1 MRGGYG
7 MYFNTNS
14 SQNLIVTVTNPPST
28 PRVVFPN
35 PTFPDP
41 PFDRASGLSVRPIQW
56 DVETPRVQVWNVNL
70 QREIWGHTSV
80 MVGYAG
86 SRGEHLLRSNDVN
99 TAAPVTGA
107 DGRPFFPAGAPRI
120 NTAWTTIELKSSDG
134 DSWYRA
140 LLLEARRRWS
150 NGLMLQ
156 SSYTWSKA
164 EDTTQASTF
173 FSDATNG
180 TTSAFPEFIPDYN
193 KGLSD
198 FHAEH
203 NWVMNFSY
211 DLPFAKSAS
220 GATAAILG
228 GWRVSGIVNLRS
240 GNPLTVFVQNNRSR
254 SQWQPSLGPG
264 IGRDRPSYAPGF
276 DGESAVIGDPT
287 QWFNPAAFVLQP
299 AGTFG
304 NTGRGDFIG
313 PNLRTVDLSFVKDV
327 AWSRLG
333 SGGRVELRL
342 EAFNLFNRANFG
354 PPQLIVFAG
363 AADNEQPLASFGR
376 IRNTVTSAR
385 QIQLGVRVRF

>member
-1 MRGGYG
+1 
-7 MYFNTNS
+7 
-14 SQNLIVTVTNPPST
+14 
-28 PRVVFPN
+28 
-35 PTFPDP
+35 
-41 PFDRASGLSVRPIQW
+41 VRPIQW
-56 DVETPRVQVWNVNL
+56 DVETPRVQVWNLNL
-70 QREIWGHTSV
+70 QREVGASTSI
-80 MVGYAG
+80 MIGYAG

-99 TAAPVTGA
+99 TARPTTGA
-107 DGRPFFPAGAPRI
+107 DGRPFFVAGAPRM
-120 NTAWTTIELKSSDG
+120 NPAWTTIELKSSDG

-140 LLLEARRRWS
+140 LVFEVRRRWS
-150 NGLMLQ
+150 DGFMLQ
-156 SSYTWSKA
+156 SSYTWSKS

-198 FHAEH
+198 FHAAH
-203 NWVMNFSY
+203 NWVLNFSY
-211 DLPFAKSAS
+211 DIPFARSMS
-220 GATAAILG
+220 GAAAALLRD
-228 GWRVSGIVNLRS
+228 WRLSGIVNMRS

-254 SQWQPSLGPG
+254 SLWQPSLGPG
-264 IGRDRPSYAPGF
+264 IGRDRPSYAAGF
-276 DGESAVIGDPT
+276 DGESAVTGDPS

-313 PNLRTVDLSFVKDV
+313 PDLKTVDLSLVKNIRW
-327 AWSRLG
+327 ARLG
-333 SGGRVELRL
+333 SAGRIEARL
-342 EAFNLFNRANFG
+342 EVFNIFNRANFG

-376 IRNTVTSAR
+376 VRQTVTSAR